1 MEIEE
6 LASFTPEDLRD
17 LDALMHQLS
26 GRLAMTEDRLRE
38 VVGSGGSHLFV
49 AREEG
54 RIVGCATLCVY
65 EATSSRKGVIEDVVV
80 LEEYRGRHIGRM
92 LVGRAMEMASSMSPI
107 EIQLTSKPHRE
118 AANALYR
125 SLGFERVETNC
136 YRIKL

>member
-6 LASFTPEDLRD
+6 LASFTPEELRD
-17 LDALMHQLS
+17 LGVLMHQLS
-26 GRLAMTEDRLRE
+26 GRLTMTEDRLRE

-54 RIVGCATLCVY
+54 RIVGCA
-65 EATSSRKGVIEDVVV
+65 
-80 LEEYRGRHIGRM
+80 
-92 LVGRAMEMASSMSPI
+92 MEVASSMSPI